1 MNEKTVRDI
10 WNGRTWFRETHC
22 SNSARVVSDRLQRRP
37 GRPKGSKDVQ
47 PRRRRH
53 FEAKNTDDAKYK
65 DNDGDQTSSAAA
77 SAAGDDGVHCQA
89 LQQPGSCDADFGWL
103 GAQGVS
109 SLDDSKGLCK
119 AFWPSPGPLRDNGGE
134 TKLGL
139 LRTPNFFGSS
149 GGGGGC
155 VPVVFAGATPMDHSD
170 GRFFGLESSFW
181 SSYDNG
187 VQASMPQK
195 GARWRRKSA
204 GGAGSGSQGCP
215 GFAECCQPAA
225 WADSPWIPAANVSVD
240 LHRRSDPGHLHW
252 ASFHTGSQDNSKAQV
267 FQSAAAETEHY
278 GRLAVAAGWELSRG
292 DINVVRRGGAQPDV
306 GGGCHPPD
314 SFAAAISSA
323 PSLVRAAPRLLLDV
337 DGFVLAPS
345 ARPSFGSDIQW
356 QKDAAASATR
366 SAASLAVTALGSGFW
381 GNCSSPTLR
390 EDLSAAGA
398 HFTKD
403 DGVEDDPFHD
413 DWAYWPKPLAQE

>member
-1 MNEKTVRDI
+1 M
-10 WNGRTWFRETHC
+10 
-22 SNSARVVSDRLQRRP
+22 SDRLQRRP

-53 FEAKNTDDAKYK
+53 KDTDDGKYK
-65 DNDGDQTSSAAA
+65 DNNGDLTSSAAA
-77 SAAGDDGVHCQA
+77 SAAGDGGVDWHA
-89 LQQPGSCDADFGWL
+89 LQQPGYCDADFGWL
-103 GAQGVS
+103 GAQSIS
-109 SLDDSKGLCK
+109 SLDDSQERCK
-119 AFWPSPGPLRDNGGE
+119 AFWPSSGLLGDNGGE
-134 TKLGL
+134 TMLSL
-139 LRTPNFFGSS
+139 SRTPNFFGG

-155 VPVVFAGATPMDHSD
+155 CLPQAFAGATPMDNGD
-170 GRFFGLESSFW
+170 GRFFGRDSSNCC
-181 SSYDNG
+181 SSDNG
-187 VQASMPQK
+187 FQVSMPQK
-195 GARWRRKSA
+195 TAHWRFNSSYGTS
-204 GGAGSGSQGCP
+204 GGGP
-215 GFAECCQPAA
+215 GGPDLAECCQPAA
-225 WADSPWIPAANVSVD
+225 GADSPLFQAVPAGVD
-240 LHRRSDPGHLHW
+240 LHRRQDPNHLHW
-252 ASFHTGSQDNSKAQV
+252 ASFHTGGPENSKAQV
-267 FQSAAAETEHY
+267 FQSAAAETEFY
-278 GRLAVAAGWELSRG
+278 SRPAVAAGWELSRG
-292 DINVVRRGGAQPDV
+292 DINALRHGGAQPDV